1 MLKMLWWIT
10 GVVTIIYMVV
20 TAIAIVD
27 GCVGGRAGGEFDG
40 GDGSDIE

>member
-27 GCVGGRAGGEFDG
+27 GCVGGRGGECDG
-40 GDGSDIE
+40 GDGLEIE